1 MDEIDAIGG
10 RRNARDQQYIKM
22 TLNQVRPE
30 GEYVLL
36 ARASPRVLSSR
47 LPHVVPSCDLLIFL

>member
-22 TLNQVRPE
+22 TLNQVRAE
-30 GEYVLL
+30 KEYMPL
-36 ARASPRVLSSR
+36 AAFSPL
-47 LPHVVPSCDLLIFL
+47 F